1 MLFIGS
7 FESAK
12 SYVPSI
18 RKSELQEM
26 KGTTVKYKIL
36 TIVRDRFVYIKKNV
50 RHTVNDYFPIPMS

>member
-26 KGTTVKYKIL
+26 KGTTVKYKIYL
-36 TIVRDRFVYIKKNV
+36 ISVPLKWDELN
-50 RHTVNDYFPIPMS
+50 N

>member
-26 KGTTVKYKIL
+26 KGTTVKYKIYHYCPVKASKSVFE
-36 TIVRDRFVYIKKNV
+36 IVE
-50 RHTVNDYFPIPMS
+50 T